1 MISLPMYDVWPED
14 TQSLTREIQHRLRL
28 QGFADNETRRVRPG
42 DLLAH
47 WQSGRLLLSQACGY
61 PLVTRLR
68 SVRTVGCFHYTAA
81 GCHGPQ
87 YRSYFV
93 ARLADRHKTPEDFAG
108 QRLVCNAPDSQSGY
122 NVWVSRLTAEKP
134 LTGFFSAVSFSG
146 GHRHSLQAVRRQSA
160 DITAIDC
167 VSLALLQRHFPQESE
182 GLVIVGESP
191 LTPGLPLITAGN
203 TSDQQLVLLRTT
215 LQAIVSD
222 PSCRPL
228 CDRLLIQGFSAIE
241 RQAYP
246 AVPGAV

>member
-1 MISLPMYDVWPED
+1 MISLPMYDICPDD
-14 TQSLTREIQHRLRL
+14 TRLLTREIQRRLRQ
-28 QGFADNETRRVRPG
+28 QGFGENETRCVRPG

-61 PLVTRLR
+61 PLVTRLG
-68 SVRTVGCFHYTAA
+68 SVRTVGCFHYSAT
-81 GCHGPQ
+81 GCRGPL

-93 ARLADRHKTPEDFAG
+93 ARRADRHKTPEDFAG

-122 NVWVSRLTAEKP
+122 NVWVSRLTAQKP

-146 GHRHSLQAVRRQSA
+146 GHRYSLQEIQRQSA

-167 VSLALLQRHFPQESE
+167 VTLALLERHFPHELQ
-182 GLVIVGESP
+182 GLVVVGGSP
-191 LTPGLPLITAGN
+191 LTPGLPLITAGS
-203 TSDQQLVLLRTT
+203 TSDQQLSLLRIT
-215 LQAIVSD
+215 LQEIVSD

-228 CDRLLIQGFSAIE
+228 CERLLIQGFSAIE

-246 AVPGAV
+246 VVPMAV